1 MRLSFNQP
9 AFIPWGG
16 FFARLLRSEAMVL
29 LDETLL
35 ARGFT
40 FVTRNRIKGPQGE
53 HWISVPL
60 IRKGKG
66 RQKIRDLEIYEKE
79 RWARDFLRTLQH
91 FYAKSV
97 YFPSVF
103 DKVREAVE
111 QEEEHFLPLCLNLLA
126 VIKEGL
132 DIPQEFLLQ
141 SRTGVTGKG
150 TSLLLSLARDLGASE
165 VLLPY
170 VSRKAVDWKDFEDAG
185 IRVKFLRYEPLP
197 YPQFWGAFVP
207 RLSALDLLL
216 CLGRDGR
223 RLLEKASR
231 EVVV

>member
-9 AFIPWGG
+9 AFIPWGD
-16 FFARLLRSEAMVL
+16 FFARLLRSDTMVL

-60 IRKGKG
+60 IRKGRG
-66 RQKIRDLEIYEKE
+66 RQKIRDLEIYEKN
-79 RWARDFLRTLQH
+79 RWTRDFLRTLQH
-91 FYAKSV
+91 FYARSV
-97 YFPSVF
+97 YFPPLFS
-103 DKVREAVE
+103 KIRTAVE
-111 QEEEHFLPLCLNLLA
+111 TEDNSFLTLCVRLLSI
-126 VIKEGL
+126 IKEEFG
-132 DIPQEFLLQ
+132 IPQEFLLQ
-141 SRTGVTGKG
+141 SQTGVEGKG
-150 TSLLLSLARDLGASE
+150 TELLLSLARKLEASE

-170 VSRKAVDWKDFEDAG
+170 FSRKAVAWKSFEEAG
-185 IRVKFLRYEPLP
+185 IRVKFLRFDPLP

-216 CLGRDGR
+216 CLGRDGKQ
-223 RLLEKASR
+223 LLEKGSR
-231 EVVV
+231 EVIP

>member
-1 MRLSFNQP
+1 
-9 AFIPWGG
+9 
-16 FFARLLRSEAMVL
+16 
-29 LDETLL
+29 
-35 ARGFT
+35 
-40 FVTRNRIKGPQGE
+40 
-53 HWISVPL
+53 
-60 IRKGKG
+60 
-66 RQKIRDLEIYEKE
+66 E

-111 QEEEHFLPLCLNLLA
+111 QEEEHFLPFCLTLPA